1 MNKFKFSELQA
12 TAIAELRLYKL
23 SRMDQIEFQEEKKN
37 LEIQI
42 ENCNK
47 LLNDKWEFNQ
57 YLIKQLLEIKNQYSK
72 PRLTEISDQKIDKEI
87 DHKLL
92 TKMKIFIYI

>member
-47 LLNDKWEFNQ
+47 LLMINEN
-57 YLIKQLLEIKNQYSK
+57 LINI
-72 PRLTEISDQKIDKEI
+72 
-87 DHKLL
+87 
-92 TKMKIFIYI
+92 